1 MSHAY
6 RRALATALVLAFTL
20 GGAVAADEQTPRV
33 AAAQAATPTAVQ
45 AAAERAAAPEAAQAP
60 APAAA
65 QPAVAPEPTARSS
78 ASKTATPLLALKPVD
93 PKTLSG
99 RRGGADVLNDMKL
112 RGVVSDNRAVNVT
125 TGNNV
130 ISDGAFAGTTGL
142 PMVVQNTGNNV
153 LIQNATIV
161 NVQVK

>member
-1 MSHAY
+1 MSHAH
-6 RRALATALVLAFTL
+6 RRTLATAFVTALASTA
-20 GGAVAADEQTPRV
+20 AVAADEETSRV
-33 AAAQAATPTAVQ
+33 APPQ
-45 AAAERAAAPEAAQAP
+45 
-60 APAAA
+60 AAA
-65 QPAVAPEPTARSS
+65 QPAAQPVAQPPAQAAAQPTAAQEPTQRS
-78 ASKTATPLLALKPVD
+78 AATRAPTSLLAMKPVD
-93 PKTLSG
+93 AKTLSG

-112 RGVVSDNRAVNVT
+112 RGVVSDNKAVNVT

-130 ISDGAFAGTTGL
+130 ISEGAFAGTSGL